1 MADRLRIEVL
11 WSPAPRQVLEWRG
24 ELEAGSTVLDAL
36 RACELLP
43 SGMAPAH
50 SVAGIWGRK
59 CRLDCV
65 LVDGDRVEAYRPL
78 VVDPKLARRERF
90 RKQGV
95 KTAGLFAQRRA
106 GSKAGY

>member
-1 MADRLRIEVL
+1 MADRLRVEVL
-11 WSPAPRQVLEWRG
+11 WSPSPRKVLEWKG
-24 ELEAGSTVLDAL
+24 ELEAGTTVLQAL
-36 RACELLP
+36 HACGLLP
-43 SGMAPAH
+43 AGMAPAH

-59 CRLDCV
+59 CRLDRV

-78 VVDPKLARRERF
+78 VVDPKVARRERF

-106 GSKAGY
+106 GAKAGY